1 VRSMYQLD
9 LLCDLINHTI
19 VKLDPRRSSFSEI
32 IWRLSRLRDRGR
44 ITPGQRPFFYR
55 LPISGNDYHNEFK
68 LYPIED
74 FQAVF
79 SHNVYVLVDKP
90 GPGRVIIES
99 ETRKLSF
106 GNVWMP
112 KHTLIFK
119 GAFLSSPLLLLAL
132 TSSQTSSA
140 HWSGKGPLG
149 WTPKSPRTYASGI
162 PSTLREPKCFL
173 LPWLPVALPRR
184 LATANWTLQQVLT

>member
-1 VRSMYQLD
+1 MYQLD